1 MLRRTFLIVAAVAAA
16 LAASDHRPLV
26 TAVDSIAITVSDLDR
41 SVDFY
46 THVLSFEKVS
56 EHESAGEALEHL
68 FGVFG
73 ARTRTAR
80 LRLGD
85 E

>member
-1 MLRRTFLIVAAVAAA
+1 M
-16 LAASDHRPLV
+16 
-26 TAVDSIAITVSDLDR
+26 TVSDLDK

-46 THVLSFEKVS
+46 TRVLSFEKIS
-56 EHESAGEALEHL
+56 EHETAGEAIEHL

-85 E
+85 EYLELTE